1 MSVTRFASDGSNV
14 SRKPGRK
21 LLGRK
26 RIVLLVGIVIAIGS
40 AVGAYA
46 YWTSTGTGTGAG
58 TVGTD
63 AGVTVAGDPA
73 NGIYPGGSVAVTSVI
88 TNSSSTASQYVANLH
103 VTISI
108 DSAHALAGCLATWFT
123 YKADADAG
131 GTDSN
136 PHSTVVNAQVA
147 ASGTTSVA
155 GHVLMANPNTNQ
167 DACKGATLNLAYA
180 VSNT

>member
-1 MSVTRFASDGSNV
+1 M
-14 SRKPGRK
+14 
-21 LLGRK
+21 
-26 RIVLLVGIVIAIGS
+26 IAIAS

-46 YWTSTGTGTGAG
+46 YWTTAGTGAG
-58 TVGTD
+58 SSTVGTD

-88 TNSSSTASQYVANLH
+88 TNGSSTTAQYVSNLH

-108 DSAHALAGCLATWFT
+108 DSAHALAGCLASWFT
-123 YKADADAG
+123 YKSDAEAG
-131 GTDSN
+131 GSDSN
-136 PHSTVVNAQVA
+136 PHSTTVNTQIA
-147 ASGTTSVA
+147 AGGTDSVA